1 MLDFQ
6 YLLTGRKK
14 TPTVPNLRMGIER
27 VLSFGGLV
35 RGLIVI
41 GKPGSG
47 KTRFAAFTIVA
58 FMEYYPDRGIVILD
72 ASGALCDA
80 ILEIILSLPEER
92 KQKLLKRIIYDELCH
107 PDYTHTQP
115 EFSPAYGVD
124 MEAQVQRVAEN
135 LRRLNDDLVRSNP
148 TLGGIALNEMA
159 PQLFRL
165 LSVIQN
171 QYGENWQITE
181 GKKLLNDPA
190 LMTRV
195 LNRFGF
201 RSPESKWY
209 FENIYQNI
217 DMKKGEN
224 ELRSY
229 TLRSVLGVIE
239 PREVRAR
246 VGYYKPT
253 WTPKEV
259 DEKGQVVLVSGERM
273 LDKEPQL
280 NYLFTQIHSLVRQYI
295 NTRRPNDPKNKP
307 FLYWID
313 EAPVLVKV
321 PGMARELGEVST
333 FYRSRNLYVGIIIQ
347 ALWQLSDE
355 LKEQVWSMGNIV
367 AFGVD
372 DFNDARIIAEQLF
385 HYGPTTV
392 KQPARTQT
400 QNPITEPDHGQYTL
414 FANWLQGLRQ
424 RYFVMRRYFDEAKA
438 DKYIWY
444 TKTKTVPTLN
454 NLGELI
460 ELKERLL
467 KEKGVSVRDA
477 LEVINNRKIEPDR
490 KSNDKPQQIS

>member
-6 YLLTGRKK
+6 YLVFGRKK
-14 TPTVPNLRMGIER
+14 VPTIPNLKMGIEQ
-27 VLSFGGLV
+27 VLYFEGLI
-35 RGLIVI
+35 RGLFMI

-47 KTRFAAFTIVA
+47 KTRFAAYTIVS
-58 FMEYYPDRGIVILD
+58 FMEYYPDRGAVILD
-72 ASGALCDA
+72 ASGALCDT
-80 ILEIILSLPEER
+80 ILDIILTLPKER
-92 KQKLLKRIIYDELCH
+92 KEKLLKRIVYDELCH
-107 PDYTHTQP
+107 PEYTHTQP

-124 MEAQVQRVAEN
+124 METQVQRVSEN
-135 LRRLNDDLVRSNP
+135 LRRLNEDLVKNNP

-165 LSVIQN
+165 LTVIQN

-181 GKKLLNDPA
+181 GKKLLTDGM

-195 LNRFGF
+195 LDRFGF
-201 RSPESKWY
+201 RAPESKWY
-209 FENIYQNI
+209 FENIYQNM
-217 DMKKGEN
+217 DMRKGEN

-253 WTPKEV
+253 WTPKEA
-259 DEKGQVVLVSGERM
+259 DEKGLFVLVSGERM

-333 FYRSRNLYVGIIIQ
+333 FYRSRNLYIGIIVQ

-355 LKEQVWSMGNIV
+355 LKEQAWSMGNIV

-372 DFNDARIIAEQLF
+372 DFNDARVIAEQLF
-385 HYGPTTV
+385 HYGPTTI
-392 KQPARTQT
+392 KQPARTHT

-414 FANWLQGLRQ
+414 FANWLQDMRQ
-424 RYFVMRRYFDEAKA
+424 RFFVMRRYYDEAKA

-444 TKTKTVPTLN
+444 SKTKTVPTLQDHQ
-454 NLGELI
+454 ELLDTKERI
-460 ELKERLL
+460 LKERGIGIR
-467 KEKGVSVRDA
+467 EA
-477 LEVINNRKIEPDR
+477 LEVINNRKLEPD
-490 KSNDKPQQIS
+490 KKKEDPKQIS